1 MRVSVVIPTFNRSSL
16 IYKTLDSLLEQD
28 YPKED
33 FEVIVVDNNSSD
45 NTEEA
50 LRAYIDNHR
59 GQVNLQYTKELRQG
73 DGYAR
78 NSGAAIARGE
88 YLLFCDDDSLF
99 DTNWISCMAGILDMY
114 PTVAMV
120 GTRIL
125 IKWDEQ
131 PASWVHNYEYLLG
144 KSTHGSRGYIISSE
158 GFSIANGSLGVR
170 RDVFYQVGGNNP
182 GQIGEFL
189 VGNAEVGL
197 FHKIK
202 ALGRP
207 VAFTDDTTMWHMQT
221 KAKNGTM
228 KDLVR
233 RMENSS
239 ISDAYTDVV
248 ERGETNFRNIARA
261 RKKMFLCL
269 IRLKRTQL
277 RAAYFEYR
285 GALKYNEW
293 SVKYQDKEFLRTI
306 EVKDHILGPEYLV
319 PEVLFSTKY
328 TYIRNGSN

>member
-1 MRVSVVIPTFNRSSL
+1 LSPMKVSVIIPTYNRSLL
-16 IYKTLDSLLEQD
+16 ICKTLDSLMGQD

-33 FEVIVVDNNSSD
+33 FEVIVVNNNSPD
-45 NTEEA
+45 DTEDV
-50 LRAYIDNHR
+50 LRAYINNHR
-59 GQVNLQYTKELRQG
+59 GQVNLRYAKELRQG

-99 DTNWISCMAGILDMY
+99 DANWISCMVGILDMY
-114 PTVAMV
+114 PTVAMI
-120 GTRIL
+120 GSRIL
-125 IKWDEQ
+125 IKWDKQ

-144 KSTHGSRGYIISSE
+144 KSIHGSSGYIISSE

-170 RDVFYQVGGNNP
+170 RNVFYQVGGNNP
-182 GQIGEFL
+182 GQIGEYL

-202 ALGRP
+202 ALGYP

-221 KAKNGTM
+221 RAKNGTM
-228 KDLVR
+228 KDLIR
-233 RMENSS
+233 RMENCS

-248 ERGETNFRNIARA
+248 ERGLTNFRNINKA
-261 RKKMFLCL
+261 RKKMLLCL
-269 IRLKRTQL
+269 IRMKRTQL

-293 SVKYQDKEFLRTI
+293 IVKYQDKEFLKSI
-306 EVKDHILGPEYLV
+306 EVKDHALGPEYLA
-319 PEVLFSTKY
+319 PEILFSSEY
-328 TYIRNGSN
+328 TYTK